1 VQKALGLGQEKFLM
15 IRAGLG
21 AVLLRAAGLL
31 AVPAAVAQEAAKQS
45 PGKQSPAKQSIDPAF
60 LKIQSERTAAMHT
73 GDIEVYA
80 RYTTDNFWVVMPD
93 GSVQTKKDRIAAMAA
108 AKNAPAS
115 SSELSGAPPREEKV
129 NAYGSTVVVSWID
142 AIRGKDARFSETW
155 VKDGGTWKVAAAHVS
170 MIQSKP

>member
-1 VQKALGLGQEKFLM
+1 MV
-15 IRAGLG
+15 RAGLG
-21 AVLLRAAGLL
+21 AVLLLAIGFL
-31 AVPAAVAQEAAKQS
+31 AVPASIAQES
-45 PGKQSPAKQSIDPAF
+45 AKQSIDPAF
-60 LKIQSERTAAMHT
+60 LKIQSKRTAAMHT

-93 GSVQTKKDRIAAMAA
+93 GSVQTKKDRISAMAA

-115 SSELSGAPPREEKV
+115 NSELSGAPPKEEKV
-129 NAYGSTVVVSWID
+129 NAYGSTVVVSWIE

>member
-1 VQKALGLGQEKFLM
+1 MV
-15 IRAGLG
+15 RAGLC
-21 AVLLRAAGLL
+21 AVLLL
-31 AVPAAVAQEAAKQS
+31 ALGFFVAPAAVAQ
-45 PGKQSPAKQSIDPAF
+45 GPAKQSIDPAF

-93 GSVQTKKDRIAAMAA
+93 GSVQAKKDRMAAMAA

-129 NAYGSTVVVSWID
+129 NAYGNTVVVSWIE

>member
-1 VQKALGLGQEKFLM
+1 MV
-15 IRAGLG
+15 RAGLC
-21 AVLLRAAGLL
+21 AALLL
-31 AVPAAVAQEAAKQS
+31 AVGVFITPAVPAQGPAK
-45 PGKQSPAKQSIDPAF
+45 PSPAKQAIDPAF

-93 GSVQTKKDRIAAMAA
+93 GSVHTKKDRMAAMAA

-115 SSELSGAPPREEKV
+115 GSELSGAPPREEKV
-129 NAYGSTVVVSWID
+129 NAYGSTVVVSWIE

-170 MIQSKP
+170 MIQAKP

>member
-1 VQKALGLGQEKFLM
+1 MV
-15 IRAGLG
+15 RAGLC
-21 AVLLRAAGLL
+21 AALLL
-31 AVPAAVAQEAAKQS
+31 AVGFLVAPAVVAQGPVKQT
-45 PGKQSPAKQSIDPAF
+45 PAKQTIDPAF
-60 LKIQSERTAAMHT
+60 LKIQSERTAAMHS

-93 GSVQTKKDRIAAMAA
+93 GSVQTKKDRMAAMAA

-115 SSELSGAPPREEKV
+115 SRELSGAPPREEKV
-129 NAYGSTVVVSWID
+129 NAYGSAVVVSWIE

>member
-1 VQKALGLGQEKFLM
+1 MV
-15 IRAGLG
+15 RAGL
-21 AVLLRAAGLL
+21 RAALLL
-31 AVPAAVAQEAAKQS
+31 AVGFFAAPAVPAQVSAK
-45 PGKQSPAKQSIDPAF
+45 PSPAKQAIDPAF

-80 RYTTDNFWVVMPD
+80 RYTTENFWVVMPD
-93 GSVQTKKDRIAAMAA
+93 GSVQTKKDRMAAMAA
-108 AKNAPAS
+108 AKNTPAS

-129 NAYGSTVVVSWID
+129 NAYGSTVVVSWIE

-170 MIQSKP
+170 MIQAKP

>member
-1 VQKALGLGQEKFLM
+1 MQEAPGLGQEKLLM
-15 IRAGLG
+15 VRAGLG
-21 AVLLRAAGLL
+21 AVSLLAIGFL
-31 AVPAAVAQEAAKQS
+31 AVPAVAAQGPAKQS
-45 PGKQSPAKQSIDPAF
+45 PTKQSPAKESIDPAF

-73 GDIEVYA
+73 DDIEIYA
-80 RYTTDNFWVVMPD
+80 RYTTDSFWVVMPD
-93 GSVQTKKDRIAAMAA
+93 GSMQTKKDRIAAMAA

-129 NAYGSTVVVSWID
+129 NAYGNTVVVSWIE

-170 MIQSKP
+170 MIQLKP